1 MNGLQELYED
11 ALGWLSFEQAS
22 DDIHWY
28 AYRVVKAFEK
38 EAQKKAKPDVP
49 MLPLTYENIARSF
62 KPVKKKTNLQPIKRR
77 SQNNGSRAR
86 QMSFL

>member
-11 ALGWLSFEQAS
+11 ALDWLSFKQAS

-38 EAQKKAKPDVP
+38 EAQRIAKQKGVTPSSTVDSAAKCV
-49 MLPLTYENIARSF
+49 S
-62 KPVKKKTNLQPIKRR
+62 PVKEGKPC
-77 SQNNGSRAR
+77 
-86 QMSFL
+86 